1 MESEIVAT
9 RNSAGHSPVMLTGN
23 QIRTLRAWA
32 RIDSQDDLA
41 LRVKVSR
48 QTIAKIERSGD
59 AVPGKVMIETMLAI
73 VKVFEQAG
81 VQFYLPQGETPTEGL
96 HIYYPPRPK
105 PLPPLMD
112 GEHE

>member
-9 RNSAGHSPVMLTGN
+9 GNSAGHSPVMLTGN

-32 RIDSQDDLA
+32 RIDSQDELA
-41 LRVKVSR
+41 LRVGVSR

-59 AVPGKVMIETMLAI
+59 AVPGKVMVETMLAI

-105 PLPPLMD
+105 PLPPLTD
-112 GEHE
+112 GELE